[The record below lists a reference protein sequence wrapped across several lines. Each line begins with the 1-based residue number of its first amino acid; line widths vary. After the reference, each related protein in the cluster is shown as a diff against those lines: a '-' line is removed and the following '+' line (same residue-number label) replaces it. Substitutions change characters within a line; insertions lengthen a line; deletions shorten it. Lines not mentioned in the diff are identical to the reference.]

1 MQSRLSVIVSSM
13 AICLSFVTISFADNP
28 IIQTNYT
35 ADPAPMVHNDTVYL
49 YTSHDDDNA
58 VGFVMNN
65 WMCYTTTDMVN
76 WTDHGIVASLQ
87 NFSWQGGNAWAPQGC
102 YRNGKWYLYCPLS
115 QQNGGSKAVGVLE
128 SNSPFG
134 PFTDPINKPIACCS
148 YDPTIFVDDDGQAY
162 LYFGGNGPCY
172 WIKVNQ
178 DMISTTGSNATATIN
193 GATGTASYTEGPWLD
208 KKGSNYY
215 LAWASRCCPE
225 GIGYAMSTSP
235 MGPWT
240 CKGTIMDPD
249 TASSGNHPGLI
260 MNYKGKSYLFGFSY
274 ELQKLRLGTKVGERR
289 SICVKE
295 MTFNTDGTIVKV
307 PWWGKGAPLPSVTQV
322 GNLNPYD
329 TTQAETI
336 CWEVGVRTEACKDV
350 GAGMDV
356 DSIHNGDFIKVMGV
370 DFGTGGANSF
380 DARVAS
386 ATSGGNIELHLDTT
400 TGPLVG
406 TCAVAG
412 TGGWQTW
419 TTKSCTVTGATGVH
433 NLFFKFTGGSGLL
446 FNFNWWKFTPVQTGI
461 RGTGAKGFEPGGA
474 IRMTVEA
481 GKTQTLLIDF
491 STQASQENVNI
502 CLFDLT
508 GKLVATLFS
517 GRLSSQQLRLPL
529 DRAGLKTGGYIVR
542 VSQGDKI
549 LIGKKV
555 IFNKMPD

>member
-1 MQSRLSVIVSSM
+1 MRNRFLPMFSAVPLMLLFIT
-13 AICLSFVTISFADNP
+13 AGFADNP

-35 ADPAPMVHNDTVYL
+35 ADPAPLVKGDTVFL
-49 YTSHDDDNA
+49 FTSHDDDNA
-58 VGFVMNN
+58 VGFVMSN

-76 WTDHGIVASLQ
+76 WTDHGIIASLQ
-87 NFSWQGGNAWAPQGC
+87 NFSWQGGSAWAPQAC
-102 YRNGKWYLYCPLS
+102 FRNGKWFLYCPLNS
-115 QQNGGSKAVGVLE
+115 TLNGNQMAVGVLE
-128 SNSPFG
+128 SDSPFG
-134 PFTDPINKPIACCS
+134 PYTDPIKKPLVCCS
-148 YDPTIFVDDDGQAY
+148 YDPTMFVDDDGQAY
-162 LYFGGNGPCY
+162 LYWGGNGPCY

-178 DMISTTGSNATATIN
+178 DMIATTGSNATANIT

-260 MNYKGKSYLFGFSY
+260 MNFKGKSYVFGFSY

-307 PWWGKGAPLPSVTQV
+307 PWWGKGAPLPGVTQV

-350 GAGMDV
+350 GGGMDV
-356 DSIHNGDFIKVMGV
+356 DSIHNGDFIKVMGG
-370 DFGTGGANSF
+370 DFGASGANSF

-386 ATSGGNIELHLDTT
+386 ATSGGSIEIHLDTT

-406 TCAVAG
+406 TCVVAG

-419 TTKSCTVTGATGVH
+419 ATKSCAVSNATGVH
-433 NLFFKFTGGSGLL
+433 NLFFKFTGNSGLL
-446 FNFNWWKFTPVQTGI
+446 FNFNWWKFTPIQTGI
-461 RGTGAKGFEPGGA
+461 NGAGA
-474 IRMTVEA
+474 QGAGSGSAIKIAVEA
-481 GKTQTLLIDF
+481 GKDRTLRLDLPP
-491 STQASQENVNI
+491 SVSQ
-502 CLFDLT
+502 
-508 GKLVATLFS
+508 GKLNVGLYDLS
-517 GRLSSQQLRLPL
+517 GRLVTTLFEGQLASSHLALPL
-529 DRAGLKTGGYIVR
+529 NRAELKTGAYVI
-542 VSQGDKI
+542 KI
-549 LIGKKV
+549 SGASGFLV
-555 IFNKMPD
+555 DTHYRLW